1 MILLDINTFFAEKA
15 GGIRTFYRAKI
26 SFFER
31 QLAHRYYLVYPG
43 GRRAI
48 VSRSPGVTLA
58 EFYGPQV
65 SKFPGGYR
73 WMLDYAGVL
82 ALIRKEK
89 PDVIE
94 VGDPWLTGLFCLA
107 IKKLG
112 LYRGLLACFY
122 HSDPILTHLL
132 PWARRGHATVWKR
145 NLILRPLAA
154 LFYRLQRSYDLTVVS
169 SRTMQDHLRNH
180 SVEAALA
187 PLGVTDVFLEGAP
200 PARPQKAMAARGGR
214 LLYAGRLN
222 QEKGIKL
229 IQEVLPRL
237 LEQDEISV
245 TVIGRGGAA
254 EDFARLEHPRFR
266 YLGFIEDAAE
276 VRSIYDDHDILLAPG
291 PFESFGMGV
300 LEAMARGMVVVGPD
314 QGATAEILR
323 QAESPFIFR
332 AEDTEDFL
340 RAIMKAIDCD
350 QCAES
355 SRSRDTAMRY
365 GSMEQAMGR
374 LVDLYAARTG
384 RAVAEASP

>member
-26 SFFER
+26 SFFGR

-43 GRRAI
+43 ARRAI
-48 VSRSPGVTLA
+48 VSRSPSVTLA

-65 SKFPGGYR
+65 SKGSGGYR
-73 WMLDYAGVL
+73 WLLDYAGVL

-122 HSDPILTHLL
+122 HSDPILTHVL
-132 PWARRGHATVWKR
+132 PWASRGHAQTWKK
-145 NLILRPLAA
+145 NLVLRPLAA
-154 LFYRLQRSYDLTVVS
+154 LFYRVQRSYDLTVVS
-169 SRTMQDHLRNH
+169 SRTMQGHLRDRF
-180 SVEAALA
+180 VDAALA
-187 PLGVTDVFLEGAP
+187 PLGVSEVFLEGLP
-200 PARPQKAMAARGGR
+200 PARRQQSASPRAVR

-222 QEKGIKL
+222 QEKGIRL
-229 IQEVLPRL
+229 VQAVLPRL
-237 LEQDEISV
+237 LEQDHVSV

-266 YLGFIEDAAE
+266 YLGFIEDAGE
-276 VRSIYDDHDILLAPG
+276 VRNIYDDHDILLAPG

-323 QAESPFIFR
+323 QAQSPFIFR

-340 RAIMKAIDCD
+340 RAIQKATDCD
-350 QCAES
+350 RSVES

-384 RAVAEASP
+384 RAAAEVSP

>member
-31 QLAHRYYLVYPG
+31 QISHQYYLVYPG
-43 GRRAI
+43 ARRTI
-48 VSRSPGVTLA
+48 VSRLPSVTLA
-58 EFYGPQV
+58 EFYGPQL
-65 SKFPGGYR
+65 SEDPGGYR
-73 WMLDYAGVL
+73 WMLDYAGML
-82 ALIRKEK
+82 ALIRKAK

-122 HSDPILTHLL
+122 HSDPILTHVL
-132 PWARRGHATVWKR
+132 PWAGRGHAQTWKR

-169 SRTMQDHLRNH
+169 SQTMQDHLRDL
-180 SVEAALA
+180 SVDAALA
-187 PLGVTDVFLEGAP
+187 PLGVTDVFLEGSQ
-200 PARPQKAMAARGGR
+200 PARPQEGRAPRAVR

-229 IQEVLPRL
+229 VQTVLPRL
-237 LEQDEISV
+237 LKHEHVSV

-254 EDFARLEHPRFR
+254 EDFARIEHPRFR

-276 VRSIYDDHDILLAPG
+276 VRNIYDDHDILLAPG

-332 AEDTEDFL
+332 AEDAEDFL
-340 RAIMKAIDCD
+340 RVILTAIDCD
-350 QCAES
+350 QSAES
-355 SRSRDTAMRY
+355 SRSRATAIRY
-365 GSMEQAMGR
+365 GSMEDAMGR
-374 LVDLYAARTG
+374 IVALYLGRT
-384 RAVAEASP
+384 AQTAEASR

>member
-1 MILLDINTFFAEKA
+1 MILLDISTFFAEKA

-31 QLAHRYYLVYPG
+31 HLAHQYYLVYPG
-43 GRRAI
+43 ARRAI
-48 VSRSPGVTLA
+48 ISRLPGVTLA

-65 SKFPGGYR
+65 SKMSGGYR
-73 WMLDYAGVL
+73 WMLDYIGVL
-82 ALIRKEK
+82 ALIRKAK

-107 IKKLG
+107 TKKLG

-122 HSDPILTHLL
+122 HSDPILTHVL
-132 PWARRGHATVWKR
+132 PWVRRGHAKTWKK
-145 NLILRPLAA
+145 NLILRPCAA

-169 SRTMQDHLRNH
+169 SRTMQNHLRDH
-180 SVEAALA
+180 AVDAALV
-187 PLGVTDVFLEGAP
+187 PLGVTDVFLEGLP
-200 PARPQKAMAARGGR
+200 PARRQQSPRSVR

-222 QEKGIKL
+222 QEKGIRL
-229 IQEVLPRL
+229 VQAVLSRL
-237 LEQDEISV
+237 LEQDHVNV

-254 EDFARLEHPRFR
+254 EDFERLKHPRFR
-266 YLGFIEDAAE
+266 YLGFIEDASE
-276 VRSIYDDHDILLAPG
+276 VRNIYDDHDILLAPG

-332 AEDTEDFL
+332 AEDADDFL
-340 RAIMKAIDCD
+340 RMIRKAIDCD
-350 QCAES
+350 QSAES
-355 SRSRDTAMRY
+355 SRSRATAIRY
-365 GSMEQAMGR
+365 GSMSVAMSR
-374 LVDLYAARTG
+374 LIGLYAARTCQT
-384 RAVAEASP
+384 AEASP